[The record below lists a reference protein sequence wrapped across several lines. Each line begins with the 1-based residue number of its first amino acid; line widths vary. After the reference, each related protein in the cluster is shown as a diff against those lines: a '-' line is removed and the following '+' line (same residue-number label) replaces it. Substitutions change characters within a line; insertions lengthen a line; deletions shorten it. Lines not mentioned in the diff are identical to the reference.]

1 MHSDPM
7 ASITHHQLRV
17 FVAVAGEG
25 SFAKAAKR
33 LFMSEPTVS
42 SHIRALERVV
52 GTTLIDRSRGRRQV
66 NLTPAGRVLLHTSQ
80 SVFQTLDQGLESI
93 RSISA
98 SARRTITVGAG
109 PHFGGF
115 FLPQLIETF
124 HVDHPDVTVRVEVGR
139 NESLLGE
146 MKRGRLDLAVLY
158 GPIEDAEVHCEP
170 YSVAHIGIIAP
181 GNHHLRGQR
190 SIPLES
196 ILVEPLIVAEAS
208 SPPRRALEDLAIDR
222 GLSLRIVMEAQDIY
236 ARILA
241 VINGLGIAPMYL
253 DAAAD
258 AIAAG
263 QVTALDVVG
272 FPRDLERL
280 IVTPR
285 AGISMD
291 ANDFLA
297 HLMDNANGRVTS
309 NE

>member
-25 SFAKAAKR
+25 SFARAAKR

-66 NLTPAGRVLLHTSQ
+66 DLTPAGRVLLHTSQ

-115 FLPQLIETF
+115 ILPQLIETF

-158 GPIEDAEVHCEP
+158 GPIDDAEVRCEP

-181 GNHHLRGQR
+181 GNHHLRDQR
-190 SIPLES
+190 SIPLEK

-208 SPPRRALEDLAIDR
+208 SPPRRALEDLAIER
-222 GLSLRIVMEAQDIY
+222 GLNLRIVMEAQDIY

-272 FPRDLERL
+272 FPRNLERL

>member
-25 SFAKAAKR
+25 SFAGAAKR

-42 SHIRALERVV
+42 SHIRTLERVI

-66 NLTPAGRVLLHTSQ
+66 DLTPAGRVLLRTSQ
-80 SVFQTLDQGLESI
+80 SVFQTLDQGLETI

-98 SARRTITVGAG
+98 SARRTISVGAG

-115 FLPQLIETF
+115 ILPQLIEAF
-124 HVDHPDVTVRVEVGR
+124 HVDHPRVTVRVEVGR
-139 NESLLGE
+139 NESLLSE

-158 GPIEDAEVHCEP
+158 GPIDDPEVHCEP
-170 YSVAHIGIIAP
+170 YAEAHIGIIAP
-181 GNHHLRGQR
+181 ANHRLREK
-190 SIPLES
+190 SAIPLEHLLDEPF
-196 ILVEPLIVAEAS
+196 ILAEAS

-222 GLSLRIVMEAQDIY
+222 GLNLRIVMEAQDIY

-241 VINGLGIAPMYL
+241 VVNGLGIAPMYL

-258 AIAAG
+258 ALAANRI
-263 QVTALDVVG
+263 TMLDVVG
-272 FPRDLERL
+272 FPRHLERV

-285 AGISMD
+285 AGISAD
-291 ANDFLA
+291 ATGFLA
-297 HLMDNANGRVTS
+297 HLVRTS
-309 NE
+309 GQQIQTG